1 MNQEGPPVRAE
12 ILELG
17 DPRICAAQ
25 IEINA
30 PAPTIFDILVQPR
43 RHCEIDGQS
52 SVQALVRGPERLAL
66 GSKFTM
72 AMRLGVPYR
81 ITNTVLEY
89 VPDQRIAW
97 AHILGNRWSYD
108 LTAMSPNQTLVRETN
123 DLAAAGWRGRLSPVA
138 RNPEGMRRAIAKSL
152 VRLKAMAESTESSQ
166 SNS

>member
-1 MNQEGPPVRAE
+1 MDHVGPAVRAE
-12 ILELG
+12 IVDVGNPLV
-17 DPRICAAQ
+17 CAA
-25 IEINA
+25 EIVIDA
-30 PAPTIFDILVQPR
+30 PASAIFDILVQPR

-52 SVQALVRGPERLAL
+52 SVQALVHGPERLAL

-81 ITNTVLEY
+81 ITNTVLEF

-108 LTAMSPNQTLVRETN
+108 LTAMAPNQTLVRETN

-138 RNPEGMRRAIAKSL
+138 RNPEGMRRAIARSL
-152 VRLKAMAESTESSQ
+152 VRLKAMAESNESSQ
-166 SNS
+166 SHK